1 MPENDK
7 KTVNKAPRVINKSG
21 TLKMEDKVAET
32 KQVRDIS
39 GKRMNRRNRRDRVRA
54 DAGPKEFDEMTI
66 EVTRVSRT
74 VAGGRR
80 MRFKALVAVGNHK
93 NKVGIGVA
101 KGNDVTTAVS
111 KASRKAKKSMITFNM
126 NGETICHET
135 RTKVTGADVL
145 MKPAAPG
152 TGIIAGGTVRSI
164 MGLTGVKNLIS
175 KSLGST
181 NKVNIA
187 YAVIEGLRAQVPR
200 KDWVAYEGKPMLI
213 KQVVAEKKAE
223 IRAKAEA
230 KKAEAKKV
238 VATKKTEVKKTVD
251 AKKAEV
257 KEKVA
262 TKKAEV
268 KEKVEAKKAEVKA
281 KVEAKKAETK
291 AKVEAVKAET
301 KAKVEATKAETKAK
315 VEAAKAKAKAT
326 AKKSTKKEDK

>member
-1 MPENDK
+1 MPETDK
-7 KTVNKAPRVINKSG
+7 KAENKAPRVINKSG
-21 TLKMEDKVAET
+21 TLKMEDKVAAT
-32 KQVRDIS
+32 KQTRDIS
-39 GKRMNRRNRRDRVRA
+39 GRRMGRRNRRDRSRGDV
-54 DAGPKEFDEMTI
+54 GPKEFEEITI
-66 EVTRVSRT
+66 AVDRVSRT

-111 KASRKAKKSMITFNM
+111 KASRKAKKAMVEFKM
-126 NGETICHET
+126 DGETICHET

-200 KDWVAYEGKPMLI
+200 KDWVAYEGKPMPA
-213 KQVVAEKKAE
+213 KKVAAEKKAE
-223 IRAKAEA
+223 AKAKVEA
-230 KKAEAKKV
+230 
-238 VATKKTEVKKTVD
+238 KKTEVKKAVAAKKAEVETEKAEVKKAAT

-257 KEKVA
+257 KKKVA
-262 TKKAEV
+262 SKKAEV

-281 KVEAKKAETK
+281 KVETAK
-291 AKVEAVKAET
+291 AKADAV
-301 KAKVEATKAETKAK
+301 
-315 VEAAKAKAKAT
+315 KAKAT
-326 AKKSTKKEDK
+326 AKKSAKKEDK